1 MEALKASCFI
11 KNTYIIVRYFKEF
24 DKSLS
29 WSAYRWSRVT
39 THILG
44 SLYIDLSKSVA
55 NFSASSFF
63 CKDNSTKIVL
73 CCTMILAKMY
83 ESRYNTKISMRFL
96 LALID
101 NKWTV
106 SHKQNYTIS
115 TTMVALEFVHSYISN
130 DFANQIFFSI
140 LAVFMK

>member
-1 MEALKASCFI
+1 
-11 KNTYIIVRYFKEF
+11 
-24 DKSLS
+24 
-29 WSAYRWSRVT
+29 
-39 THILG
+39 
-44 SLYIDLSKSVA
+44 
-55 NFSASSFF
+55 
-63 CKDNSTKIVL
+63 
-73 CCTMILAKMY
+73 MILAKMY